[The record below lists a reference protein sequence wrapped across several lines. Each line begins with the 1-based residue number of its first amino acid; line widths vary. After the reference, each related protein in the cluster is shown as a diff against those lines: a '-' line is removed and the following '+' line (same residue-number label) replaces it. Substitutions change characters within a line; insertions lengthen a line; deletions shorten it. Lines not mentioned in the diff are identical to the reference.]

1 MDCDV
6 LIEGGMVCS
15 GDLSPAVRAD
25 VAIKGSRI
33 VAVGRLSGGAKTVVN
48 AEGKLVAPG
57 FIDIHS
63 HSDYT
68 LLADPRAMS
77 AIHQGVTLE
86 VLGNCGFGCA
96 PLADPRAAAMGIYGF
111 DGSVA
116 LDWRDFNGYFAA
128 LEAARPAVNVMSLA
142 PAGQIR
148 RAAGIDLQKPTTEA
162 ERNQLAQL
170 LQRCMEDGCC
180 GFSTGLE
187 YAVEQ
192 ASDETE
198 VAALAR
204 VAALHGGF
212 YATHTRARGRGALAA
227 IDEAIRTA
235 REAGAQ
241 LQISHIIPRSTDHG
255 EIEGAFERVETA
267 RRQDLDVSFD
277 MHTRPFGTTMLN
289 TLLPPWVM
297 AMDEADRLRV
307 LADRAARERI
317 RTFPSIITSLGD
329 WSRVILMDMP
339 PWPDYGRKS
348 MVEVADMRGQ
358 DPFDAALDL
367 LARESEGS
375 RPFMVLLPCYT
386 EAQQAA
392 FFSHPGCVPAS
403 DATTLAPDGPL
414 AEASFHGAYSWAAW
428 FYRFM
433 VRERRLIRPEEAV
446 HRMTVKPASILGLRE
461 RGRLVEGLLADIVVF
476 DPESYGERAEM
487 FTPNRLASGV
497 SDLFVN
503 GVHTISAGAVTGQ
516 RAGAVIRGRSG

>member
-15 GDLSPAVRAD
+15 GDLAPAIRAD
-25 VAIKGSRI
+25 VAIKGDRI
-33 VAVGRLSGGAKTVVN
+33 AAIGRLSVNARTVVP
-48 AEGKLVAPG
+48 AEGKIVAPG

-68 LLADPRAMS
+68 LLADPRAVS

-86 VLGNCGFGCA
+86 VIGNCGFGCA
-96 PLADPRAAAMGIYGF
+96 PVQDPRAAAMGIYGF
-111 DGSVA
+111 DSTVPI
-116 LDWRDFNGYFAA
+116 DWRDFKGYFSA

-148 RAAGIDLQKPTTEA
+148 RAAGIDLNRSTA
-162 ERNQLAQL
+162 EPERRRLVGL
-170 LQRCMEDGCC
+170 LQKCMEDGCC

-198 VAALAR
+198 VTALAR
-204 VAALHGGF
+204 TAAVHGGF
-212 YATHTRARGRGALAA
+212 YATHTRARGAGALPA

-235 REAGAQ
+235 REARAQ

-255 EIEGAFERVETA
+255 EIEGALERVETA
-267 RRQDLDVSFD
+267 RSQGVNVNFD

-289 TLLPPWVM
+289 TLLPPWVT
-297 AMDEADRLRV
+297 AKGEA
-307 LADRAARERI
+307 ERI
-317 RTFPSIITSLGD
+317 RILSDASTRARIRSFPSIITSFGD
-329 WSRVILMDMP
+329 WSRVLLMDMP
-339 PWPDYGRKS
+339 RWPEYGRKS
-348 MVEVADMRGQ
+348 MAEVAEMRRQ
-358 DPFDAALDL
+358 DPVDAALDL
-367 LARESEGS
+367 LAGETEGS
-375 RPFMVLLPCYT
+375 RPFMVLLLCYT
-386 EAQQAA
+386 EAQQAE
-392 FFSHPGCVPAS
+392 FFSHPDCIPAS

-414 AEASFHGAYSWAAW
+414 AEAVFHGAYSWAAW

-433 VRERRLIRPEEAV
+433 VRERRLITPEEAV
-446 HRMTVKPASILGLRE
+446 HRMTGKPAGILGLRE

-476 DPESYGERAEM
+476 DLESYGERAEI
-487 FTPNRLASGV
+487 FAPNRLASGV

-503 GVHTISAGAVTGQ
+503 GVHTICDGVATGQ
-516 RAGAVIRGRSG
+516 RAGTVIRGRFG

>member
-15 GDLSPAVRAD
+15 GDLAPAIRAD

-33 VAVGRLSGGAKTVVN
+33 AAIGRLSSNANTVVH
-48 AEGKLVAPG
+48 AEGKFVAPG

-68 LLADPRAMS
+68 LLADPRAVS

-86 VLGNCGFGCA
+86 VIGNCGFGCA
-96 PLADPRAAAMGIYGF
+96 PIEDPRAAALGIYGF
-111 DGSVA
+111 DSSVPIN
-116 LDWRDFNGYFAA
+116 WRDFKGYFAA

-148 RAAGIDLQKPTTEA
+148 RAAGIDLQRPAA
-162 ERNQLAQL
+162 ESERHRLVRL
-170 LQRCMEDGCC
+170 LDKCMGDGCC

-187 YAVEQ
+187 YPVER
-192 ASDETE
+192 AADEVE
-198 VAALAR
+198 VTALVRTTAM
-204 VAALHGGF
+204 HGGF
-212 YATHTRARGRGALAA
+212 YATHTRARGAGALPA

-235 REAGAQ
+235 RAARAQ

-255 EIEGAFERVETA
+255 EIEGVLERVETA
-267 RRQDLDVSFD
+267 RRQDVNVGFD
-277 MHTRPFGTTMLN
+277 MHTRTFGTTMLN
-289 TLLPPWVM
+289 TLLPPWVTVNGD
-297 AMDEADRLRV
+297 A
-307 LADRAARERI
+307 ERI
-317 RTFPSIITSLGD
+317 RILSDIAARARIRSFPSIITSLGD
-329 WSRVILMDMP
+329 WSRVLLLDMP

-348 MVEVADMRGQ
+348 VAQVAEMRGQ

-367 LARESEGS
+367 LVRETEGS
-375 RPFMVLLPCYT
+375 RPFMVLLSCYT

-392 FFSHPGCVPAS
+392 FFSHPDCIPAS

-414 AEASFHGAYSWAAW
+414 AEAVFHGAYSWAAW

-433 VRERRLIRPEEAV
+433 VRERRLITPEEAV
-446 HRMTVKPASILGLRE
+446 HRLTGKPAGVLGLRE
-461 RGRLVEGLLADIVVF
+461 RGRLVEGQLADIVVF
-476 DPESYGERAEM
+476 DPESYSERAGA
-487 FTPNRLASGV
+487 FTPNQLASGV

-503 GVHTISAGAVTGQ
+503 GVHTVCGGVATGQ
-516 RAGAVIRGRSG
+516 RAGIVIRGRSG

>member
-15 GDLSPAVRAD
+15 GDLSPAIRAD
-25 VAIKGSRI
+25 VAVKGSRI
-33 VAVGRLSGGAKTVVN
+33 VAVGRLSGEAKTVVN

-96 PLADPRAAAMGIYGF
+96 PLADPRVLRPWAFMDLTAT
-111 DGSVA
+111 VA

-148 RAAGIDLQKPTTEA
+148 RAAGIDLQKPTADT
-162 ERNQLAQL
+162 ERNQLTQL
-170 LQRCMEDGCC
+170 LHKCMEDGCC

-198 VAALAR
+198 VTALAR
-204 VAALHGGF
+204 VAAMHGGF
-212 YATHTRARGRGALAA
+212 YATHTRARGAGALSA

-235 REAGAQ
+235 RKAGVQ

-297 AMDEADRLRV
+297 AMEGAERTRI

-317 RTFPSIITSLGD
+317 RSFPSIITSLGD

-348 MVEVADMRGQ
+348 LVEVAEMRGQ
-358 DPFDAALDL
+358 DPFDTALDL

-375 RPFMVLLPCYT
+375 RPFMVLLSCYT

-392 FFSHPGCVPAS
+392 FFSHPDCVPAS

-414 AEASFHGAYSWAAW
+414 AEASFHGAYSWASW

-433 VRERRLIRPEEAV
+433 VRERRLLKPEEAV
-446 HRMTVKPASILGLRE
+446 HRMTAKPASILGLRE
-461 RGRLVEGLLADIVVF
+461 RGRLAEGLARRYRRF
-476 DPESYGERAEM
+476 
-487 FTPNRLASGV
+487 
-497 SDLFVN
+497 
-503 GVHTISAGAVTGQ
+503 
-516 RAGAVIRGRSG
+516 RS